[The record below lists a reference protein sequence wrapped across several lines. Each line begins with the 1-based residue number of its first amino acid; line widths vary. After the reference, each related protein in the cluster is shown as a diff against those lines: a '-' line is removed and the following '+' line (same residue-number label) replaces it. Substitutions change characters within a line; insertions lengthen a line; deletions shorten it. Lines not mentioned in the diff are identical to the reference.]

1 MRQRKSD
8 AAVASHGPADSN
20 EELSDDELIQ
30 RIIEGD
36 ASLFEVIM
44 RRYNQRIF
52 RVVRSIVVDDDEAQD
67 IVQNAY
73 VSAFEYLKQFAGRAK
88 FSTWLTKIAVYEA
101 MARKQR
107 CKSIRYVDLSDPK
120 NASMEPYED
129 SQQAERHAC
138 SQELAAVLARAIDEL
153 PDDLRT
159 VFIMRVVEE
168 VSTEDTADSLN
179 ITEAN
184 VKVRLHRARLLL
196 RQRIDRQ
203 IGESVR
209 QVYQF
214 DGARCDNIVKAVTIR
229 IDRTLYKTDST
240 RTEQQADYIPGENK

>member
-1 MRQRKSD
+1 MRLSKSD
-8 AAVASHGPADSN
+8 AAAESRGSADPDEGFSD
-20 EELSDDELIQ
+20 EELVQ

-36 ASLFEVIM
+36 ASLFELIM

-67 IVQNAY
+67 VVQNAY

-107 CKSIRYVDLSDPK
+107 RKPIRYVDLSDPK

-129 SQQAERHAC
+129 TQQAERHAC

-159 VFIMRVVEE
+159 VFTLRVVEE
-168 VSTEDTADSLN
+168 VSTEETADSLN

-184 VKVRLHRARLLL
+184 VKVRLHRARALL

-214 DGARCDNIVKAVTIR
+214 DGTRCDNIVKAVTKR
-229 IDRTLYKTDST
+229 IDRALYKMDPA
-240 RTEQQADYIPGENK
+240 RIEQQGN